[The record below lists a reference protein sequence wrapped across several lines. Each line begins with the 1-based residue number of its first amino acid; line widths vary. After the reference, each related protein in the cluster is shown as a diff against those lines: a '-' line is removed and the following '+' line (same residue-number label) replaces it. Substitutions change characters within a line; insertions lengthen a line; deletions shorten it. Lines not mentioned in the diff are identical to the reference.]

1 MRGNFT
7 IVSNSDLKYMWQY
20 QYDIAKSSFF
30 HVIRPLFTPKSN
42 IRFWQFETRK
52 NIENNIEINLELPD
66 KFIVEEI
73 SIKEK
78 SKVHFTI
85 TWKLSMDNWITNT
98 VLNLS
103 TKAENNLNLM
113 QSFENTDFT
122 EFLSNCDEELDE
134 FVLFF
139 QKMSNYI
146 QILQD
151 NLNDESDIDNK
162 KKYINDLL
170 IEIKKKFKNEKSNTI
185 DKKITYIGI
194 NE

>member
-1 MRGNFT
+1 MRGFFN
-7 IVSNSDLKYMWQY
+7 IVSNSENNYIWQY
-20 QYDIAKSSFF
+20 QYDIDKSSFF

-42 IRFWQFETRK
+42 IRFWQFVTK
-52 NIENNIEINLELPD
+52 KDIENNIEINLESPD

-78 SKVHFTI
+78 SKVHVTL
-85 TWKLSMDNWITNT
+85 TWKLSIDNWITNT

-103 TKAENNLNLM
+103 TKAENNLNLI

-122 EFLSNCDEELDE
+122 EFLYHCDEELDE

-139 QKMSNYI
+139 QKMTNYI

-151 NLNDESDIDNK
+151 DLTNSSDIDNK

-170 IEIKKKFKNEKSNTI
+170 LKIKSKFKNEKSNII